1 MISVVIIGLGNI
13 GTHLYNAFSELK
25 NVSIA
30 MVYNRTETALL
41 PLKNS
46 INTTTDINDL
56 PNADIYIIA
65 TTDDSIANISSQLVL
80 ENKLV
85 VHTSGS
91 VAIAAL
97 NDKNRKGSFY
107 PLQTFSKGATVNFK
121 EIPICIEAEN
131 KTDETLLLQ
140 LAESVSNS
148 VHKISSEQRKSIHLA
163 AVFVN
168 NFSNHMYQIG
178 QEICEENKVPFSILS
193 PLIQET
199 VTKLHKLSP
208 YDAQTGPAKRNDI
221 GTMQRH
227 LTQLTNNTHKEI
239 YSVIS
244 KSITNTYGK
253 KL

>member
-13 GTHLYNAFSELK
+13 GSHLYNAFSELK

-30 MVYNRTETALL
+30 MVYNRTETALF

-46 INTTTDINDL
+46 INTTTDISNL

-65 TTDDSIANISSQLVL
+65 TTDDSISNISSQLVL

-131 KTDETLLLQ
+131 NADETLLLQ

-168 NFSNHMYQIG
+168 NFSNHMYQVG

>member
-1 MISVVIIGLGNI
+1 MISVVIIGIGNI
-13 GTHLYNAFSELK
+13 GTHLYTAFNKLS
-25 NVSIA
+25 NVTVT
-30 MVYNRTETALL
+30 MLYNRTEKALL
-41 PLKNS
+41 PFKNEV
-46 INTTTDINDL
+46 NTTTDFTKL
-56 PNADIYIIA
+56 PNANVYIIA
-65 TTDDSIANISSQLVL
+65 TADDSIAKVSTQLQL
-80 ENKLV
+80 QNKLV

-91 VAIAAL
+91 VPISVL

-107 PLQTFSKGATVNFK
+107 PLQTFSKGAIVDFK
-121 EIPICIEAEN
+121 SIPVCIEAEN
-131 KTDETLLLQ
+131 KTDEALLLQ

-178 QEICEENKVPFSILS
+178 KEICEENKVPFSILS

-199 VTKLHKLSP
+199 VAKLNTLSP
-208 YDAQTGPAKRNDI
+208 YNAQTGPAKRNDI

-227 LTQLTNNTHKEI
+227 ITELTNNTHKEI